1 MNEGMTTY
9 HVYILT
15 ADDEIKAVAQALVP
29 SEYTSSVH
37 AVPPEIERG
46 SLEDADRA
54 VLFVDTHLF
63 KEAEVQQA
71 LLALLPQVPTILL
84 LSETA
89 DWLQV
94 NPFLPEME
102 LLAVLSPPFSK
113 PEQAKFVADT
123 LEGNRRR
130 PTPHQMRRALAES
143 NRLLNQRLQEL
154 NVIYTVGNFIAASLE
169 VEELLSRIIEVSI
182 NLTRAEEGFIF
193 LREGEQLFL
202 RTAKNMEDEVAQRL
216 HVEAHD
222 ENAWRVINSGRP
234 LMLRR
239 PVRLVTGYLVRA
251 MLYVPLNSPQEGTV
265 GVLAVVNRQRDVG
278 FTEGQLFALSS
289 LADFAGTILENAHLF
304 SEMED
309 ERRRIRTLLKQAKE
323 AILITDTDNRLIL
336 WSQTA
341 AKIFNIPDDAEDLK
355 VEQVIE
361 HNALIDLFRET
372 DEGANHPHT
381 EISLSEEQTFNA
393 QLSTIDDLGRVVV
406 MQDITHLKTLDRLKS
421 EFVSTVSHDLRTPL
435 TTVQGYVELLD
446 RVGPLNEMQR
456 RFIDKTMSSLS
467 HITDLITDLLDIGRI
482 EAGYDL
488 EMHPLRLRSLITEV
502 GEALASQS
510 RDSEIALDWVEPPEP
525 LWVLGNHRRLRQVLQ
540 NLVGNAIKYT
550 RPGGWV
556 RIDALKDEEHI
567 LVSVSDNGIGIP
579 PQEQPHIF
587 DRFYRVH
594 SKETQDI
601 QGTGLGLAIVKSV
614 IEKHKGR
621 IWVKSTAGVG
631 STFTFILPACPPPQV
646 EGEEPECAPLPA
658 E

>member
-1 MNEGMTTY
+1 
-9 HVYILT
+9 
-15 ADDEIKAVAQALVP
+15 
-29 SEYTSSVH
+29 
-37 AVPPEIERG
+37 
-46 SLEDADRA
+46 
-54 VLFVDTHLF
+54 
-63 KEAEVQQA
+63 
-71 LLALLPQVPTILL
+71 
-84 LSETA
+84 
-89 DWLQV
+89 
-94 NPFLPEME
+94 
-102 LLAVLSPPFSK
+102 
-113 PEQAKFVADT
+113 
-123 LEGNRRR
+123 
-130 PTPHQMRRALAES
+130 MRRALAES

-169 VEELLSRIIEVSI
+169 VEELLSRIVEVSI

-222 ENAWRVINSGRP
+222 ENAWRVIHSGRP

-304 SEMED
+304 SEMEA
-309 ERRRIRTLLKQAKE
+309 ERRRIRTILKQAKE

-341 AKIFNIPDDAEDLK
+341 AKLFNIPADAEGLK

-381 EISLSEEQTFNA
+381 EISLSGEKTLNA

-406 MQDITHLKTLDRLKS
+406 MQDITHLKSLDRLKS

-456 RFIDKTMSSLS
+456 RFIDKTMTSLS

-502 GEALASQS
+502 GEALAAQA
-510 RDSEIALDWVEPPEP
+510 RDSEIALDWVEPADP

-646 EGEEPECAPLPA
+646 EGEEPECDPLPA